1 MKRIKSEVLI
11 LDDPIMQLGLRLA
24 EVAAKNTASAISDK
38 LRAIKSNSEKDKT
51 IAEMQEIIYQ
61 LLDEKQ
67 EIEIIAKSFQDELTA
82 QTIKESDLEFV
93 VNTIIPAVKEFMERS
108 SADQNELEKNLR
120 NIETIEPLLSLST
133 LTVLQTLGFNYK
145 RAIGEPLTNLVR
157 DLIIGKDKD
166 NQIRL
171 NELITERDIEFYKV
185 TQDENAYNRAMKWR
199 E

>member
-1 MKRIKSEVLI
+1 
-11 LDDPIMQLGLRLA
+11 MQLGLRLA